1 MFYLQA
7 TQPINSNGEND
18 TVFVNTYLGGIIP
31 EQEILV
37 GAGAKSFTG
46 CIQVCLLLQ
55 GDLCGGLKPHV
66 DFVLTFLTVDGSL
79 L

>member
-1 MFYLQA
+1 MKCLNLQA

-46 CIQVCLLLQ
+46 CIQV
-55 GDLCGGLKPHV
+55 
-66 DFVLTFLTVDGSL
+66 
-79 L
+79 